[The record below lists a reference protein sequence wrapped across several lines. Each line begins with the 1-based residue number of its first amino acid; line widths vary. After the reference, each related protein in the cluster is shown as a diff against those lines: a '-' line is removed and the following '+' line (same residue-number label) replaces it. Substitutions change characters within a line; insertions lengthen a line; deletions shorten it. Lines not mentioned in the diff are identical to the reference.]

1 MQVATTGAYA
11 MSTAVCTYISF
22 NNTAEIDLHF
32 TNNTQQVDVGVIYA
46 EFETNRDDLYIECYV
61 KGLDRRDCKCI
72 PSFN

>member
-1 MQVATTGAYA
+1 MQNLIATTGAYA
-11 MSTAVCTYISF
+11 MFTAAVISF

-32 TNNTQQVDVGVIYA
+32 TNNTPQVDVGIYA